1 MFKVRVRVSGAVPL
15 VPPVADPLLE
25 AYEVVLRARRDPVL
39 EEFGGRL
46 GPIPPGPL
54 MSPDDK
60 LLARACLVN
69 SLALYRSGVQ
79 LAACEEFGHAVALTV
94 LAIEECAKA
103 LMLRFLSLGVFSKD
117 PRDRGKRPYVEERLL
132 WCHECKHTI
141 VFFQLVG
148 GGILALPEF
157 EQATVERAK
166 GLTDKELL
174 ANPELLARLV
184 VVPTSEQVE
193 SIKRALD
200 TTPEFRDRMI
210 ALISD
215 FGTLNSAKL
224 RGFYVDRAGEE
235 GHTPGEFTAADYA
248 RIAARAREVIE
259 PNIVLT
265 GGEPPSEIAQVL
277 DVGLRSV
284 KLPPIVL
291 ECPHRDRA
299 GPARARAGRG

>member
-1 MFKVRVRVSGAVPL
+1 MPL
-15 VPPVADPLLE
+15 APPARDPLLE
-25 AYEVVLRARRDPVL
+25 AYEVVLRARRDPALVGL
-39 EEFGGRL
+39 AGRL
-46 GPIPPGPL
+46 GPLPLGPL

-79 LAACEEFGHAVALTV
+79 LAASEEYGHAMALTV

-103 LMLRFLSLGVFSKD
+103 LMLRFLSLGIFSRD
-117 PRDRGKRPYVEERLL
+117 PRDRGKRPYVENRLL

-148 GGILALPEF
+148 GGILGLPEF
-157 EQATVERAK
+157 EQATVQRAK
-166 GLTDKELL
+166 GLTDKELI

-184 VVPTSEQVE
+184 MVPTGDQVE

-200 TTPEFRDRMI
+200 TTPEFRDKII
-210 ALISD
+210 ALVRD
-215 FGTLNSAKL
+215 FGTLNAAKL

-248 RIAARAREVIE
+248 RLAARAREVIE
-259 PNIVLT
+259 PNIALT
-265 GGEPPSEIAQVL
+265 AGEPPSEIAQVL
-277 DVGLRSV
+277 ELGLRAV

-299 GPARARAGRG
+299 SIARARERRG